1 MDTDPYLSILT
12 LISRLHLNPITP
24 GVITGMVVIL
34 ILLALSALV
43 SGSEVAFFS
52 LGPSQINKLKEQSTR
67 SSFRVL
73 ALLTKPEKLL
83 ATILISNNFVN
94 VGIVIISTY
103 ITTTIFDFSE
113 EPLLAFLI
121 QVVTITFLLLLFGE
135 IIPKL
140 YANQYALEFSLFMSY
155 PLIFLD
161 KLFNPLSKFMIV
173 STSFVNKRLAK
184 RKTLISMI
192 DLSEALDLTT
202 GVITEEKKILKSIV
216 KFSNIE
222 VNEIMKP
229 RMDVVAVDIVTDH
242 HKLIGIIND
251 CGYSRIPVF
260 SETFDNIRGILY
272 VKDLLPHLEESE
284 DFNWQSLVRPTY
296 YVPGGKKINVLL
308 QEFREKKI
316 HMAIVVDE
324 YGGTEGIVTLEDI
337 LEEIVGEITDE
348 SDEIENFYTRLD
360 EVTYI
365 FDAKTLLNDFFK
377 IMMMQEDIFEKV
389 RGDADTLAGLI
400 LEVKGDLPKV
410 NDIIKIDPF
419 TFTITSVDSRRIKK
433 VKVVLDKPIRQ
444 K

>member
-1 MDTDPYLSILT
+1 
-12 LISRLHLNPITP
+12 
-24 GVITGMVVIL
+24 
-34 ILLALSALV
+34 
-43 SGSEVAFFS
+43 
-52 LGPSQINKLKEQSTR
+52 
-67 SSFRVL
+67 
-73 ALLTKPEKLL
+73 
-83 ATILISNNFVN
+83 
-94 VGIVIISTY
+94 
-103 ITTTIFDFSE
+103 
-113 EPLLAFLI
+113 
-121 QVVTITFLLLLFGE
+121 
-135 IIPKL
+135 
-140 YANQYALEFSLFMSY
+140 
-155 PLIFLD
+155 
-161 KLFNPLSKFMIV
+161 
-173 STSFVNKRLAK
+173 
-184 RKTLISMI
+184 MI